1 MIDETNIG
9 MKLLVVAG
17 QTALLF
23 LLVVPTCRSGDAKRA
38 HQPPPSPAATIFV
51 GGEKDLQM
59 EQRYNES
66 LAAYERK
73 VIGITRECG

>member
-9 MKLLVVAG
+9 MKLLVVA
-17 QTALLF
+17 ALLF
-23 LLVVPTCRSGDAKRA
+23 LLVVPNGRSGDAKRA
-38 HQPPPSPAATIFV
+38 HKAPPSPAATIFV

-73 VIGITRECG
+73 VIGIPRECC